1 MRLLCN
7 DSPEEIQLA
16 RRVARGL
23 SLLSVGFL
31 FLLLIL
37 NEDFRESPTLPTIVL
52 WILALCTLIA
62 WRWEKAGGLLTLF
75 LSLVFLLSLIV
86 QWSGTAG
93 LVTPIWQL
101 ALISFSMVFPF
112 LIIGWLFVYV
122 GRQSQ
127 EAKVPIGKR
136 K

>member
-37 NEDFRESPTLPTIVL
+37 NEDFRENPTLPTIVL
-52 WILALCTLIA
+52 WILALSTLIA
-62 WRWEKAGGLLTLF
+62 WRWERVGGLLTLF
-75 LSLVFLLSLIV
+75 LSPILLVSLII
-86 QWSGTAG
+86 QWSGLSGFA
-93 LVTPIWQL
+93 TPIWQL

-112 LIIGWLFVYV
+112 LIIGWLFVCI
-122 GRQSQ
+122 GRQNQQQGSQ
-127 EAKVPIGKR
+127 
-136 K
+136 

>member
-7 DSPEEIQLA
+7 GSPEEIQLA
-16 RRVARGL
+16 CRAARGL

-75 LSLVFLLSLIV
+75 LSPVLLLSLIV

-101 ALISFSMVFPF
+101 ALISFSMGFPF

-122 GRQSQ
+122 GRLSQ

>member
-23 SLLSVGFL
+23 SLLFVGFL

-127 EAKVPIGKR
+127 GAKVPIGKR

>member
-1 MRLLCN
+1 MSLLRY

-23 SLLSVGFL
+23 SLLFIGFIL
-31 FLLLIL
+31 LLLIL

-62 WRWEKAGGLLTLF
+62 WRWERVGGLLTLF
-75 LSLVFLLSLIV
+75 LSPVFLLSLFI

-101 ALISFSMVFPF
+101 ALIGFGMVFPF

-127 EAKVPIGKR
+127 VAREPVGKR